1 MLNFKQLILDDSNE
15 TTIINLEN
23 VKIWTIGVKEVIRD
37 EESTTFTIRVTVDGV
52 EYLATH
58 KFLGTI
64 SKEVYFTFKADVLN
78 GVNSPQFLCLSYDN
92 PDHINTLTVKMNY
105 ICTGYIITTSS
116 YSIDGIKPK
125 RPKRMNREKDVFEE
139 EDFNCIEDE
148 Q

>member
-92 PDHINTLTVKMNY
+92 HDHINTLTVKMNY
-105 ICTGYIITTSS
+105 ICTGYIVTSS
-116 YSIDGIKPK
+116 NYSIDGIKPK
-125 RPKRMNREKDVFEE
+125 RPKRMNREEDVFDEVE
-139 EDFNCIEDE
+139 FEGIED
-148 Q
+148 